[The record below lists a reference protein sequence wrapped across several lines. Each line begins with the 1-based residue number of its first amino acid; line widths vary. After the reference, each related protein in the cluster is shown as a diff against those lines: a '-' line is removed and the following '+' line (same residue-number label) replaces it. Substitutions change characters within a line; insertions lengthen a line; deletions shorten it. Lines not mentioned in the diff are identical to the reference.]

1 MCTMFGRLVP
11 PVSSLLA
18 TPDNC
23 TAGVMWRKRRM
34 HETMRL
40 KWDIWEAFFGVV
52 GDGGGGGALWG
63 PEGGEERVNWKMG
76 KQRK

>member
-1 MCTMFGRLVP
+1 
-11 PVSSLLA
+11 
-18 TPDNC
+18 
-23 TAGVMWRKRRM
+23 M

-52 GDGGGGGALWG
+52 GDGGGGGAFWG